1 MPKPALDPQY
11 YLTASSVIA
20 SGGVG
25 YAVGNTLM
33 IAGGTSTIAATIS
46 VTGVTAG
53 AITTF
58 SITQK
63 GNYSVLPSN
72 SITLTTIS
80 GTGAGATLN
89 GLWVAAN
96 LANTA
101 ILHYGTNVA
110 GVLPSSGSL
119 QNRELFIDTV
129 SPAIYTSDGAG
140 TRVKLVGTL
149 ASQQANNVAIA
160 GGKINLPGF
169 TPTDAA
175 DVATVAYVQSYL
187 IKNVLAPVAACT
199 IADLG
204 INWPNI
210 GLPII
215 DGYQTLEGDR
225 ILVRNQ
231 GDMVV
236 APNLNN
242 NTQNGVYNATA
253 NVAGWTRSLDADT
266 GAELASAIVYVSGG
280 ATQIGLSFREVT
292 PAPITIGTS
301 PIIWNVITS
310 SATVPI
316 DATTGLF
323 YNAAQKLSFV
333 LPGAVN
339 LPTGSPYNL
348 LQAVDQGDGTTRWT
362 SQRAINTP
370 TLSSDPATKGYVDTA
385 LAGQNLKTPVSYA
398 TTSSLTG
405 LGGFTYNNG
414 TGGINATLTGQV
426 NTTLV
431 VDGILQ
437 TAVGT
442 RILVKADGNT
452 AVATFVLDNGGSG
465 YAVGDKVRLNGGSF
479 TAAGRAAVFQVATVS
494 GNAATALTLFD
505 AGLYDTTSPTLG
517 AVLTTTA
524 VSPAT
529 GTGITVTIN
538 SFISSNFVNG
548 IYALTQLQTATLP
561 VVLTRATDS
570 NTWAS
575 IYQSQVS
582 VTSGVSLNGSSFTA
596 NVPSSGTIGTTPIN
610 YVASSGSTLPVPR
623 GGTGNSTFTRGAVL
637 FGNDSAAINT
647 DSVGL
652 FFDNT
657 SNLLGINT
665 GSPVA
670 NLHVAGTTRIEA
682 AFELVNSVSS
692 PLTGPTDIFAA
703 SGAVWYF
710 TVDATGNF
718 QFNFRGSSTQTLENY
733 VPLGHSITFGIT
745 TTQGAT
751 AYYHNPVTVLVDGV
765 STGVTGKW
773 QGPAAPSYGSA
784 NGNDSYIINLTHTAS
799 NTWYYLASKTQF
811 GG

>member
-1 MPKPALDPQY
+1 MSKQIPNPAY
-11 YLTASSVIA
+11 YITSASTIA

-25 YAVGNTLM
+25 YTVGDILTLT
-33 IAGGTSTIAATIS
+33 GGTYATQARVT
-46 VTGVTAG
+46 VTGVFAG
-53 AITTF
+53 AITAF
-58 SITQK
+58 SITVPGSYTVTPAIPVPVTGGTGNGATIRAAFLAANPGFTPILLYGSNTAGTTAPNGTLGNKELFVNTTDQTVFVGNNLGQQIQLVDTLAAQK
-63 GNYSVLPSN
+63 YSNV
-72 SITLTTIS
+72 SIT
-80 GTGAGATLN
+80 
-89 GLWVAAN
+89 
-96 LANTA
+96 
-101 ILHYGTNVA
+101 
-110 GVLPSSGSL
+110 
-119 QNRELFIDTV
+119 
-129 SPAIYTSDGAG
+129 
-140 TRVKLVGTL
+140 
-149 ASQQANNVAIA
+149 

-169 TPTDAA
+169 APTDLA

-187 IKNVLAPVAACT
+187 VKNVLAPCVACT
-199 IADLG
+199 TVDLG

-215 DGYQTLEGDR
+215 DGYQTIEGDR

-236 APNLNN
+236 LPNTNN
-242 NTQNGVYNATA
+242 NTQNGIYNATA
-253 NVAGWTRSLDADT
+253 NVAGWTRAVDADT
-266 GAELASAIVYVSGG
+266 GAELASAIVYISGG
-280 ATQIGLSFREVT
+280 MTQAGLTFREVT
-292 PAPITIGTS
+292 PAPVTIGTS

-339 LPTGSPYNL
+339 LPSGSPYNL
-348 LQAVDQGDGTTRWT
+348 LQAVDQGDGTTLWT
-362 SQRAINTP
+362 SRRAINTP

-405 LGGFTYNNG
+405 IGLYSYQNG
-414 TGGINATLTGQV
+414 AAGVGATLTGQV
-426 NTTLV
+426 NTPLV
-431 VDGILQ
+431 VDGINQ

-452 AVATFVLDNGGSG
+452 AISTFVLDNGGSG
-465 YAVGDKVRLNGGSF
+465 WAVGDKLRLNGGSF
-479 TAAGRAAVFQVATVS
+479 TAAGHAAIFQVASVS
-494 GNAATALTLFD
+494 GNAVTALTLFD
-505 AGLYDTTSPTLG
+505 AGLYDTTSPSLG
-517 AVLTTTA
+517 TVLTTTA
-524 VSPAT
+524 VAPAT
-529 GTGITVTIN
+529 GTGVTVTIN
-538 SFISSNFVNG
+538 SLISSNFVNG

-610 YVASSGSTLPVPR
+610 YVASSGNTLPVPR
-623 GGTGNSTFTRGAVL
+623 GGTGNSTFAKGAVL
-637 FGNDSAAINT
+637 FGNNAAAIDT

-652 FFDNT
+652 YFDNA

-670 NLHVAGTTRIEA
+670 NLHVAGTTRIAA

-710 TVDATGNF
+710 TVAATGNF
-718 QFNFRGSSTQTLENY
+718 QFNFRGSATQTLEAY
-733 VPLGHSITFGIT
+733 VPLGHTITFGIT

-751 AYYHNPVTVLVDGV
+751 AYYHSPVTVLVDGV
-765 STGVTGKW
+765 SAGVTGKW
-773 QGPAAPSYGSA
+773 QGPVAPSYGSA
-784 NGNDSYIINLTHTAS
+784 NGNDSYIVNLTHTAT
-799 NTWYYLASKTQF
+799 NTWYFLASKTQF